1 MYFSTSVTDDTLPD
15 RVNCSNQQ
23 TATSPPPKTTVTN
36 TYVIPVASAVTGF
49 ILLGI
54 ITVFLVLVAKRRCKY
69 SLSPD
74 GEDREQLLPNNFTTE
89 DPGYG
94 EYGFIHIV
102 CIMHNVCVCMYIY
115 VCMCVCLFVCLF
127 VCFVC

>member
-1 MYFSTSVTDDTLPD
+1 MTDDTLPD

-49 ILLGI
+49 ILLGV

-74 GEDREQLLPNNFTTE
+74 GEDREQLLPNTE

-94 EYGFIHIV
+94 EYAFIHIV
-102 CIMHNVCVCMYIY
+102 CINVCVCMH
-115 VCMCVCLFVCLF
+115 VCVCLFVC
-127 VCFVC
+127 